1 VRISSW
7 FVVDIFSVWNQNQLP
22 FRSFF
27 FSLSYHD
34 QIGLFQFSEQIF
46 NSFLSKKKRNEA
58 FLQRIP
64 NRNCNENILELIWE
78 NFFSHQMTST
88 LFEEKFYFFSWFFF
102 LSFSPSTLLFYS
114 SKPNNIFVVVLFL
127 QLYFLWASKSIILY
141 IYIYTKRHV

>member
-1 VRISSW
+1 MYVFFDSRKYRI
-7 FVVDIFSVWNQNQLP
+7 NQLP

-64 NRNCNENILELIWE
+64 NRNCNENILELI
-78 NFFSHQMTST
+78 
-88 LFEEKFYFFSWFFF
+88 
-102 LSFSPSTLLFYS
+102 
-114 SKPNNIFVVVLFL
+114 
-127 QLYFLWASKSIILY
+127 
-141 IYIYTKRHV
+141 